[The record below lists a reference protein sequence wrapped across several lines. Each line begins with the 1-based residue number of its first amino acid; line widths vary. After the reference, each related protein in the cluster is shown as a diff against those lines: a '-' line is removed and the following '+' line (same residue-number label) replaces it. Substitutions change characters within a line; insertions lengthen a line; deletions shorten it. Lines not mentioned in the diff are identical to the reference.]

1 MKKILFLISSI
12 LFLGQLS
19 FSQGLENFANYPE
32 TGSSYHD
39 GTFLGQDGST
49 WSYTQSRGD
58 SVIVA
63 PSPTLGKNRTPTSE
77 VTSGSIAGGI
87 GILSFKYKQ
96 PYSTTVNLDV
106 KVNGIVVG
114 NVVTIAGE
122 QGVVKNSGDITVNV
136 PGSFTLSFVQNSVT
150 AGQVTIDDVTWTGF
164 GGGTPDP
171 EPTNYPNTFTAT
183 PQGTSITLDWTD
195 ATGEQ
200 LPAGYLIKASTADD
214 ITAPADGT
222 PVADDLDLSDGN
234 GAKNVSYGTPTYT
247 FSGLQT
253 NTKYYFSIYPYTN
266 SGQYIDY
273 KVDGTAPSADTT
285 TLSIISSQDFE
296 NGLDPW
302 MQYNVIGDSTIWVLD
317 LTHGVGGSSCM
328 KMTGYKNGSS
338 YNSEDWLISAPIN
351 LSDYINTSLSFQTA
365 MNYGSD
371 VTTWFSVLVSTD
383 YAGSGDPNNSTWTPL
398 TATLSPGG
406 WAWTSSGV
414 IDISSLSG
422 HTFYLA
428 FKYICNTVNAR
439 TWEVDDVVVFGKQ
452 QSNGINDP
460 ALQADAINIY
470 PNPVKDNFTI
480 SLPEKGLST
489 LTLLNAT
496 GKQILQLQNLRGL
509 TTVNTSDLPKG
520 LYLITVQNNTLT
532 NSITKKIVVR

>member
-32 TGSSYHD
+32 IANTYHS
-39 GTFLGQDGST
+39 GTFIGQDGST
-49 WSYTQSRGD
+49 WSYISCRGD

-63 PSPTLGKNRTPTSE
+63 PSPTLAKGKTPTSE

-87 GILSFKYKQ
+87 GILSFKYRQ
-96 PYSTTVNLDV
+96 PFSTTVNLDV
-106 KVNGIVVG
+106 KVNGIIVG

-136 PGSFTLSFVQNSVT
+136 PGSFTLSFIQNSVT

-171 EPTNYPNTFTAT
+171 EPTNYPDAFNAT
-183 PQGTSITLDWTD
+183 PHGASVTLNWTD
-195 ATGEQ
+195 ATGAQ

-214 ITAPADGT
+214 ITAPVDGT
-222 PVADDLDLSDGN
+222 PVSDDLDLSDGS
-234 GAKNVSYGTPTYT
+234 GAKNIAQGIQTYT
-247 FSGLQT
+247 FSGLQPT
-253 NTKYYFSIYPYTN
+253 TKYYFTIFPYTN

-273 KVDGTAPSADTT
+273 KVDGVASSTNAT
-285 TLSIISSQDFE
+285 TLSIINYQDFE
-296 NGLDPW
+296 AGFTPWITYSEQGDEVWLLDS
-302 MQYNVIGDSTIWVLD
+302 I
-317 LTHGVGGSSCM
+317 HGFGSSMCA
-328 KMTGYKNGSS
+328 KMTGYVSATTTNA
-338 YNSEDWLISAPIN
+338 NIDWLISPQI
-351 LSDYINTSLSFQTA
+351 SLQNYTECTLGFFTA
-365 MNYGSD
+365 TKYGLATD
-371 VTTWFSVLVSTD
+371 LPFLTLISTD
-383 YAGSGDPNNSTWTPL
+383 YAGTGDPTQANWDTLAPVYSTGDWTWTFSDYL
-398 TATLSPGG
+398 
-406 WAWTSSGV
+406 
-414 IDISSLSG
+414 DITKYNG
-422 HTFYLA
+422 QNIYVA
-428 FKYICNTVNAR
+428 FKYQCNTTNAP
-439 TWEVDDVVVFGKQ
+439 TWEVDHITVVGKLQ
-452 QSNGINDP
+452 GNGINDP